1 MAESIKELTKEEIE
15 ELRCIENDVN
25 YMKEKILEKR
35 PSHFSKR
42 DIINAFVG
50 SLILGLTFILKGSLI
65 KTAVNLK
72 TFHIELIIGSTL
84 AMLMI
89 EIYFISYSRVKNKS
103 ERRLGQFMTKRL
115 FTLYSITLIVSFYLI
130 YILNLNNSEYIKNFL
145 DVMKVAVV
153 VAMPCA
159 IGAAIP
165 SLLKQY

>member
-1 MAESIKELTKEEIE
+1 MVQKEVVRQELE
-15 ELRCIENDVN
+15 ELKCIEDDVK
-25 YMKEKILEKR
+25 YMREKLLEKR

-50 SLILGLTFILKGSLI
+50 SLILGLTFILKGGLI
-65 KTAVNLK
+65 KTAVKL
-72 TFHIELIIGSTL
+72 TTMHIELIIASTL
-84 AMLMI
+84 GMLMV

-103 ERRLGQFMTKRL
+103 ERKLGQFMTKRL

-130 YILNLNNSEYIKNFL
+130 YILNLNNSEYIATFA
-145 DVMKVAVV
+145 DVLKVAVV